1 LAFRIEGLILLKLKF
16 LIAVRQADGQQ
27 LMSESGE
34 TTSHLIGFLYRTLR
48 MIDNGMKVAFVFDG
62 KPPDLKSKTLQ
73 GRFGRREEAREEEEE
88 EKDVGEHIASLWPKD
103 TRLSMISCYKPL
115 RKGPI
120 SYRED
125 R

>member
-1 LAFRIEGLILLKLKF
+1 
-16 LIAVRQADGQQ
+16 
-27 LMSESGE
+27 MSESGE

-48 MIDNGMKVAFVFDG
+48 MIDCGIRVLYVFDG

-88 EKDVGEHIASLWPKD
+88 EKDVGERIASLRPKN
-103 TRLSMISCYKPL
+103 TRLSRISCHKPL

-120 SYRED
+120 NSRDD